1 MMMSSEESQSI
12 DKMPE
17 AIRLMFHRSVKKFLK
32 QIPPSDKDWSYQIK
46 DDDEGLA
53 YNLFYFHNPS
63 ENSSYIG
70 FMVVARVGCYD
81 AVKKEMLPAEND
93 KVIVFKFKTV
103 DELLCQTKN
112 QS

>member
-1 MMMSSEESQSI
+1 MNSENSQPL
-12 DKMPE
+12 DKIPSV
-17 AIRLMFHRSVKKFLK
+17 IRLMFHRSVTKFLK
-32 QIPPSDKDWSYQIK
+32 HNPASDKDWSYQVK
-46 DDDEGLA
+46 DDGEGLA

-81 AVKKEMLPAEND
+81 VEKKEMLPAEND

-103 DELLCQTKN
+103 DELL
-112 QS
+112 

>member
-1 MMMSSEESQSI
+1 MNSENSQPLEKIPSI
-12 DKMPE
+12 
-17 AIRLMFHRSVKKFLK
+17 IRLMFHRSITKFLK
-32 QIPPSDKDWSYQIK
+32 RISASDKDWSYQVK

-81 AVKKEMLPAEND
+81 VEKKEMLPAEND

-103 DELLCQTKN
+103 DELL
-112 QS
+112 